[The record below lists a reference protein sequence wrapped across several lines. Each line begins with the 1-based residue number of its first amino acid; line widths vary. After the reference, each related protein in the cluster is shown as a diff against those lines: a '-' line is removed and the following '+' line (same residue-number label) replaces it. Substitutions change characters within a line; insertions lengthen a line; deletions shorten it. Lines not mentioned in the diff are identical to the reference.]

1 MSSDNLSLKA
11 GTVCATC
18 NNPDPCLH
26 TITVDGFDKKTH
38 IWPEEKQ
45 IHLTLLD
52 DGKGCDGT
60 IKIESK
66 CGKPDCPQGTLE
78 HENDI
83 VTLQNGVP
91 TPATVYFKKP
101 TDIYAPPLEI
111 EPLWEYL
118 DNIALPTDMFSDPKR
133 YNVIT
138 QGCYECANYVVMDVY
153 PTVEFQAGVGFSYE
167 EKGRERT
174 WKERTSERIAARK
187 NMKNTLPKNKN
198 NLRNGWTIHTDQ
210 FEIAQEYK
218 IDADF
223 QLSVGGFE
231 YSKEVAYATKK
242 VKTFKLI
249 DQISKIKKIISN
261 IGNNFLE
268 DKSSKTPIRK
278 FLPLEVNFAP
288 IQIGLAYAYQ
298 RTETIKDA
306 AHYMGF
312 VAAPLLKTDLKI
324 NILPLIALISRNPK
338 TIERCRTLINSGS
351 VDFYLLLGLDL
362 SVSIGA
368 TYQNQAWEFFEP
380 SGETFTGNVNSGEG
394 SKLQGTI
401 ESKLNVHYN
410 KEVAWSKVSFKFQ
423 ADASGNVLTTFGIA
437 LDHHEKGL
445 DLVCYHDGV
454 VIEFGFTSEFNFEIN
469 LERQPTSFDKKGS
482 FNEKIVLGKPI
493 KVDSSSMRVSI
504 FGETRAINEKRV

>member
-153 PTVEFQAGVGFSYE
+153 PTVEFQFGVGFSYE
-167 EKGRERT
+167 ETGRERT

-218 IDADF
+218 INADF

-242 VKTFKLI
+242 VKTFKLFEH
-249 DQISKIKKIISN
+249 ISKIKKIISN
-261 IGNNFLE
+261 IGNNLLM
-268 DKSSKTPIRK
+268 DKSSKIPIRK
-278 FLPLEVNFAP
+278 FLPVEVNLAP
-288 IQIGLAYAYQ
+288 IQIGVAYAYQ
-298 RTETIKDA
+298 RVESIRDA
-306 AHYMGF
+306 SHFMGF

-324 NILPLIALISRNPK
+324 NILPLIALISRNPRV
-338 TIERCRTLINSGS
+338 IEKCKALIDAKAI
-351 VDFYLLLGLDL
+351 DFYILLGLDL
-362 SVSIGA
+362 NVSIGA
-368 TYQNQAWEFFEP
+368 TYQNKTWDFFEP
-380 SGETFTGNVNSGEG
+380 NGDVFTGNVNGNEG
-394 SKLQGTI
+394 SRLHGKI
-401 ESKLNVHYN
+401 VSMLNVHYER
-410 KEVAWSKVSFKFQ
+410 EVAWSEVSFKFQ
-423 ADASGNVLTTFGIA
+423 ADASGKVMTAFGIA
-437 LDHHEKGL
+437 LDHHKKGL
-445 DLVCYHDGV
+445 DLVCYHDGIV
-454 VIEFGFTSEFNFEIN
+454 LEFGFSSELAIESRRRRKPIN
-469 LERQPTSFDKKGS
+469 FDKKGS
-482 FNEKIVLGKPI
+482 VTEKIVLGMPVEVEKSP
-493 KVDSSSMRVSI
+493 MRVSL
-504 FGETRAINEKRV
+504 FGEARELA

>member
-153 PTVEFQAGVGFSYE
+153 PTVEFQFGVGFSYE
-167 EKGRERT
+167 ETGRERT

-231 YSKEVAYATKK
+231 CSKEFVYQTKK
-242 VKTFKLI
+242 LQKFKTI
-249 DQISKIKKIISN
+249 QQISKVKKFISN
-261 IGNNFLE
+261 LAGNLLE
-268 DKSSKTPIRK
+268 DKKSKIINRK
-278 FLPLEVNFAP
+278 MLPVDINFDP
-288 IQIGLAYAYQ
+288 IQMGIAYAYQ
-298 RTETIKDA
+298 RLEGVGNS

-312 VAAPLLKTDLKI
+312 VAAPLLKTDLKF
-324 NILPLIALISRNPK
+324 NILPILAVVSRNSKVVEFCHKLISSK
-338 TIERCRTLINSGS
+338 ALDI
-351 VDFYLLLGLDL
+351 YLMLGLDL
-362 SVSIGA
+362 NISLGA
-368 TYQNQAWEFFEP
+368 TMQKGEWEFFEP
-380 SGETFTGNVNSGEG
+380 SGKGLIGTTQKGEG
-394 SKLQGTI
+394 TKLQGTI
-401 ESKLNVHYN
+401 KGEISAAYD
-410 KEVAWSKVSFKFQ
+410 KEALWASISFKF
-423 ADASGNVLTTFGIA
+423 NVNGSTTIQTSLGVA
-437 LDHHEKGL
+437 LDNHDHGL
-445 DLVCYHDGV
+445 DLVCYHDGI
-454 VIEFGFTSEFNFEIN
+454 VIDLKFQAEFKT
-469 LERQPTSFDKKGS
+469 QTKKIKIL
-482 FNEKIVLGKPI
+482 NVNKKKHYEETIVLGKPLEI
-493 KVDSSSMRVSI
+493 ESSPVRVCL
-504 FGETRAINEKRV
+504 FGKERVTT